1 MAKREDYGEVI
12 QLKSEYG
19 NIFSRED
26 VIKTLKKGVEYFL
39 SGNGGRVKD
48 KIYLISIE
56 GKDYLSTT
64 RVYEKGDKL
73 KGIPNF

>member
-26 VIKTLKKGVEYFL
+26 VIKTLKKRVEYFL

-73 KGIPNF
+73 KRIPNF